1 MLDLR
6 NNLQGT
12 ITMFSGKDNTENDKQ
27 IQKNK
32 QLQANQESVIQNGE
46 NSKSTKDGENP
57 IQITLKGAQMNTQQ
71 IKTNFENNE
80 NDLIKDLSTVQ
91 SNMSPGHFFEERK
104 KEIANECVNADVVPG
119 DDKTKTED
127 ENDRISGVLESSH
140 QEILKVKFS
149 VMFFLCL

>member
-57 IQITLKGAQMNTQQ
+57 IQITLKGAQTNTQQ

-104 KEIANECVNADVVPG
+104 K
-119 DDKTKTED
+119 K
-127 ENDRISGVLESSH
+127 
-140 QEILKVKFS
+140 
-149 VMFFLCL
+149 